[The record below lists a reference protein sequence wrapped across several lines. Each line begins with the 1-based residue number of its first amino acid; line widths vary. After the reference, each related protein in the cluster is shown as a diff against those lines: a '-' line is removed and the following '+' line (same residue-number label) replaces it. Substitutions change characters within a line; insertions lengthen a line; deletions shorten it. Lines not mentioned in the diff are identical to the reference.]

1 MNGVVIVAAGT
12 GSRMNMGINKQFI
25 KLEGKEIIAYTIEK
39 FYNNSNI
46 EDIVVVVKED
56 ESEFFKKEILDK
68 YNFKNVK
75 IAYGGKERQ
84 DSVYNGLKLL
94 DEKCDV
100 VLIHDG
106 ARPFVSDKIIDKSIE
121 EAKEHKAIV
130 VGVPVKDTIKVID
143 NDKNDVHKL
152 VEGRKLIIGGVNVPH
167 EKGLL
172 GHSDADVLIHAVMD
186 SILGAL
192 ALGDIGKHFPDTDE
206 KYKGADSMKLLEFV
220 YNLINEKGYGIGNI
234 DCTIIAQSPKMAPH
248 IQNMRENIAKALNTS
263 IENITVKATTEEGRG
278 FTGAKEGIAAQSI
291 CLLVKVDK

>member
-56 ESEFFKKEILDK
+56 ESEFLKKEILDK

-143 NDKNDVHKL
+143 NDKNIVDTPNRSVLWAVQTPQTFDYNILIDAYKDAFKNKFYGTDDAML
-152 VEGRKLIIGGVNVPH
+152 VERIGYKVKMLEGSYNNIKITTQ
-167 EKGLL
+167 EDLNIG
-172 GHSDADVLIHAVMD
+172 SQ
-186 SILGAL
+186 ILRVQ
-192 ALGDIGKHFPDTDE
+192 D
-206 KYKGADSMKLLEFV
+206 
-220 YNLINEKGYGIGNI
+220 
-234 DCTIIAQSPKMAPH
+234 
-248 IQNMRENIAKALNTS
+248 
-263 IENITVKATTEEGRG
+263 
-278 FTGAKEGIAAQSI
+278 
-291 CLLVKVDK
+291 

>member
-46 EDIVVVVKED
+46 EDIVVVVKEY

-143 NDKNDVHKL
+143 NDKNIVDTPNRSVLWAVQTPQTFDYNILIDAYKDAFKNKFYGTDDAML
-152 VEGRKLIIGGVNVPH
+152 VERIGYKVKMLEGSYNNIKITTQ
-167 EKGLL
+167 EDLNIG
-172 GHSDADVLIHAVMD
+172 SQ
-186 SILGAL
+186 ILRVQ
-192 ALGDIGKHFPDTDE
+192 D
-206 KYKGADSMKLLEFV
+206 
-220 YNLINEKGYGIGNI
+220 
-234 DCTIIAQSPKMAPH
+234 
-248 IQNMRENIAKALNTS
+248 
-263 IENITVKATTEEGRG
+263 
-278 FTGAKEGIAAQSI
+278 
-291 CLLVKVDK
+291 

>member
-106 ARPFVSDKIIDKSIE
+106 ERPFVSDKIIDKSIE

-143 NDKNDVHKL
+143 NDKNIVDTPNRSVLWAVQTPQTFDYNILIDAYKDAFKNKFYGTDDAML
-152 VEGRKLIIGGVNVPH
+152 VERIGYKVKMLEGSYNNIKITTQ
-167 EKGLL
+167 EDLNIG
-172 GHSDADVLIHAVMD
+172 SQ
-186 SILGAL
+186 ILRVQ
-192 ALGDIGKHFPDTDE
+192 D
-206 KYKGADSMKLLEFV
+206 
-220 YNLINEKGYGIGNI
+220 
-234 DCTIIAQSPKMAPH
+234 
-248 IQNMRENIAKALNTS
+248 
-263 IENITVKATTEEGRG
+263 
-278 FTGAKEGIAAQSI
+278 
-291 CLLVKVDK
+291 

>member
-68 YNFKNVK
+68 YNFKNIK

-84 DSVYNGLKLL
+84 DSVYNGLKSL
-94 DEKCDV
+94 DKKCDI

-106 ARPFVSDKIIDKSIE
+106 ARPFVSDKIIDNCIE
-121 EAKEHKAIV
+121 EVKEHKAIV

-143 NDKNDVHKL
+143 NDKNIVDTPNRSVLWAVQTPQTFDYNILLDAYKDAFKSGFYGTDDAML
-152 VEGRKLIIGGVNVPH
+152 VERIGYKVKMVEGSYNNIKITTKEDLSV
-167 EKGLL
+167 G
-172 GHSDADVLIHAVMD
+172 SQ
-186 SILGAL
+186 IL
-192 ALGDIGKHFPDTDE
+192 K
-206 KYKGADSMKLLEFV
+206 
-220 YNLINEKGYGIGNI
+220 
-234 DCTIIAQSPKMAPH
+234 
-248 IQNMRENIAKALNTS
+248 IQ
-263 IENITVKATTEEGRG
+263 
-278 FTGAKEGIAAQSI
+278 
-291 CLLVKVDK
+291 D

>member
-100 VLIHDG
+100 VLIHYG

-143 NDKNDVHKL
+143 NDKNIVDTPNRSVLWAVQTPQTFDYNILIDAYKDAFKNKFYGTDDAML
-152 VEGRKLIIGGVNVPH
+152 VERIGYKVKMLEGSYNNIKITTQ
-167 EKGLL
+167 EDLNIG
-172 GHSDADVLIHAVMD
+172 SQ
-186 SILGAL
+186 ILRVQ
-192 ALGDIGKHFPDTDE
+192 D
-206 KYKGADSMKLLEFV
+206 
-220 YNLINEKGYGIGNI
+220 
-234 DCTIIAQSPKMAPH
+234 
-248 IQNMRENIAKALNTS
+248 
-263 IENITVKATTEEGRG
+263 
-278 FTGAKEGIAAQSI
+278 
-291 CLLVKVDK
+291 

>member
-56 ESEFFKKEILDK
+56 ESDFFKKEILDK

-84 DSVYNGLKLL
+84 DSVYNGLKSL

-106 ARPFVSDKIIDKSIE
+106 ARPFVSDKIIDNCIE
-121 EAKEHKAIV
+121 EAKDHKAIV

-143 NDKNDVHKL
+143 SDKNIVNTPNRSVLWAVQTPQTFDYNILIDAYKDAFESGFYGTDDAML
-152 VEGRKLIIGGVNVPH
+152 VERIGYKVKMVEGSYNNIKITTQ
-167 EKGLL
+167 EDLNIG
-172 GHSDADVLIHAVMD
+172 SQ
-186 SILGAL
+186 ILSVQ
-192 ALGDIGKHFPDTDE
+192 D
-206 KYKGADSMKLLEFV
+206 
-220 YNLINEKGYGIGNI
+220 
-234 DCTIIAQSPKMAPH
+234 
-248 IQNMRENIAKALNTS
+248 
-263 IENITVKATTEEGRG
+263 
-278 FTGAKEGIAAQSI
+278 
-291 CLLVKVDK
+291 

>member
-75 IAYGGKERQ
+75 IAYGGKERK
-84 DSVYNGLKLL
+84 DSVYNRLKLL

-143 NDKNDVHKL
+143 NDKNIVDTPNRSVLWAVQTPQTFDYNILIDAYKDAFKNKFYGTDDAML
-152 VEGRKLIIGGVNVPH
+152 VERIGYKVKMLEGSYNNIKITTQEDLNV
-167 EKGLL
+167 G
-172 GHSDADVLIHAVMD
+172 SQ
-186 SILGAL
+186 ILRVQ
-192 ALGDIGKHFPDTDE
+192 D
-206 KYKGADSMKLLEFV
+206 
-220 YNLINEKGYGIGNI
+220 
-234 DCTIIAQSPKMAPH
+234 
-248 IQNMRENIAKALNTS
+248 
-263 IENITVKATTEEGRG
+263 
-278 FTGAKEGIAAQSI
+278 
-291 CLLVKVDK
+291 

>member
-130 VGVPVKDTIKVID
+130 VGVPVKHTIKVID
-143 NDKNDVHKL
+143 NDKNIVDTPNRSVLWAVQTPQTFDYNILIDAYKDAFKNKFYGTDDAML
-152 VEGRKLIIGGVNVPH
+152 VERIGYKVKMLEGSYNNIKITTQEDLNV
-167 EKGLL
+167 G
-172 GHSDADVLIHAVMD
+172 SQ
-186 SILGAL
+186 ILRVQ
-192 ALGDIGKHFPDTDE
+192 D
-206 KYKGADSMKLLEFV
+206 
-220 YNLINEKGYGIGNI
+220 
-234 DCTIIAQSPKMAPH
+234 
-248 IQNMRENIAKALNTS
+248 
-263 IENITVKATTEEGRG
+263 
-278 FTGAKEGIAAQSI
+278 
-291 CLLVKVDK
+291 

>member
-68 YNFKNVK
+68 YNFKNIK

-84 DSVYNGLKLL
+84 DSVYNGLKSL
-94 DEKCDV
+94 DKKCDV

-106 ARPFVSDKIIDKSIE
+106 ARPFVSDKIIDNCIE
-121 EAKEHKAIV
+121 EVKEHKAIV

-143 NDKNDVHKL
+143 NDKNIVDTPNRSVLWAVQTPQTFDYNILIDAYKDAFKSGFYGTDDAML
-152 VEGRKLIIGGVNVPH
+152 VERIGYKVKMVEGSYNNIKITTQEDLSV
-167 EKGLL
+167 G
-172 GHSDADVLIHAVMD
+172 SQ
-186 SILGAL
+186 IL
-192 ALGDIGKHFPDTDE
+192 
-206 KYKGADSMKLLEFV
+206 
-220 YNLINEKGYGIGNI
+220 
-234 DCTIIAQSPKMAPH
+234 
-248 IQNMRENIAKALNTS
+248 
-263 IENITVKATTEEGRG
+263 
-278 FTGAKEGIAAQSI
+278 
-291 CLLVKVDK
+291 KVQD

>member
-56 ESEFFKKEILDK
+56 ESEFFKEEILDK
-68 YNFKNVK
+68 YNFKNIK

-143 NDKNDVHKL
+143 NDKNIVDTPNRSVLWAVQTPQTFDYNILIDAYKDAFKNKFYGTDDAML
-152 VEGRKLIIGGVNVPH
+152 VERIGYKVKMLEGSYNNIKITTQEDLNV
-167 EKGLL
+167 G
-172 GHSDADVLIHAVMD
+172 SQ
-186 SILGAL
+186 ILRVQ
-192 ALGDIGKHFPDTDE
+192 D
-206 KYKGADSMKLLEFV
+206 
-220 YNLINEKGYGIGNI
+220 
-234 DCTIIAQSPKMAPH
+234 
-248 IQNMRENIAKALNTS
+248 
-263 IENITVKATTEEGRG
+263 
-278 FTGAKEGIAAQSI
+278 
-291 CLLVKVDK
+291 

>member
-25 KLEGKEIIAYTIEK
+25 KIEGKEIIAYTIEK

-56 ESEFFKKEILDK
+56 ESEFLKKEILDK
-68 YNFKNVK
+68 YNFKNIK

-143 NDKNDVHKL
+143 NDKNIVDTPNRNVLWAVQTPQTFDYNILIDAYKDAFKNKFYGTDDAML
-152 VEGRKLIIGGVNVPH
+152 VERIGYKVKMLEGSYNNIKITTQ
-167 EKGLL
+167 EDLNIG
-172 GHSDADVLIHAVMD
+172 SQ
-186 SILGAL
+186 ILRVQ
-192 ALGDIGKHFPDTDE
+192 D
-206 KYKGADSMKLLEFV
+206 
-220 YNLINEKGYGIGNI
+220 
-234 DCTIIAQSPKMAPH
+234 
-248 IQNMRENIAKALNTS
+248 
-263 IENITVKATTEEGRG
+263 
-278 FTGAKEGIAAQSI
+278 
-291 CLLVKVDK
+291 

>member
-68 YNFKNVK
+68 YNFKNVE

-143 NDKNDVHKL
+143 NDKNIVDTPNRSVLWAVQTPQTFDYNILIDAYKDAFKNKFYGTDDAML
-152 VEGRKLIIGGVNVPH
+152 VERIGYKVKMLEGSYNNIKITTQ
-167 EKGLL
+167 EDLNIG
-172 GHSDADVLIHAVMD
+172 SQ
-186 SILGAL
+186 ILRVQ
-192 ALGDIGKHFPDTDE
+192 D
-206 KYKGADSMKLLEFV
+206 
-220 YNLINEKGYGIGNI
+220 
-234 DCTIIAQSPKMAPH
+234 
-248 IQNMRENIAKALNTS
+248 
-263 IENITVKATTEEGRG
+263 
-278 FTGAKEGIAAQSI
+278 
-291 CLLVKVDK
+291 

>member
-56 ESEFFKKEILDK
+56 ESDFFKKEILDK
-68 YNFKNVK
+68 YNFKNIK

-94 DEKCDV
+94 DKKCHV

-106 ARPFVSDKIIDKSIE
+106 ARPFVSDKIIDNCIE
-121 EAKEHKAIV
+121 EAKNHKAVV

-143 NDKNDVHKL
+143 KDKYIADTPNRSVLWAVQTPQTFDYNILIDAYKDAFKNGFYGTDDAML
-152 VEGRKLIIGGVNVPH
+152 VERIGYKVKMVEGSYNNIKITTQ
-167 EKGLL
+167 EDLNIG
-172 GHSDADVLIHAVMD
+172 SQ
-186 SILGAL
+186 ILSVQ
-192 ALGDIGKHFPDTDE
+192 D
-206 KYKGADSMKLLEFV
+206 
-220 YNLINEKGYGIGNI
+220 
-234 DCTIIAQSPKMAPH
+234 
-248 IQNMRENIAKALNTS
+248 
-263 IENITVKATTEEGRG
+263 
-278 FTGAKEGIAAQSI
+278 
-291 CLLVKVDK
+291 

>member
-94 DEKCDV
+94 EEKCDV
-100 VLIHDG
+100 VLLHDG

-143 NDKNDVHKL
+143 NDKNIVDTPNRSVLWAVQTPQTFDYNILIDAYKDAFKNKFYGTDDAML
-152 VEGRKLIIGGVNVPH
+152 VERIGYKVKMLEGSYNNIKITTQ
-167 EKGLL
+167 EDLNIG
-172 GHSDADVLIHAVMD
+172 SQ
-186 SILGAL
+186 ILRVQ
-192 ALGDIGKHFPDTDE
+192 D
-206 KYKGADSMKLLEFV
+206 
-220 YNLINEKGYGIGNI
+220 
-234 DCTIIAQSPKMAPH
+234 
-248 IQNMRENIAKALNTS
+248 
-263 IENITVKATTEEGRG
+263 
-278 FTGAKEGIAAQSI
+278 
-291 CLLVKVDK
+291 

>member
-39 FYNNSNI
+39 FYSNSNI

-56 ESEFFKKEILDK
+56 ESEFFKKDILDK
-68 YNFKNVK
+68 YNFKNIK

-106 ARPFVSDKIIDKSIE
+106 ARPFVSHKIIDKSIE

-143 NDKNDVHKL
+143 NDKNIVDTPNRSVLWAVQTPQTFDYNILIDAYKYAFKNEFYGTDDAML
-152 VEGRKLIIGGVNVPH
+152 VERIGYKVKMLEGSYNNIKITTQEDLNV
-167 EKGLL
+167 G
-172 GHSDADVLIHAVMD
+172 SQ
-186 SILGAL
+186 ILRVQ
-192 ALGDIGKHFPDTDE
+192 D
-206 KYKGADSMKLLEFV
+206 
-220 YNLINEKGYGIGNI
+220 
-234 DCTIIAQSPKMAPH
+234 
-248 IQNMRENIAKALNTS
+248 
-263 IENITVKATTEEGRG
+263 
-278 FTGAKEGIAAQSI
+278 
-291 CLLVKVDK
+291 

>member
-25 KLEGKEIIAYTIEK
+25 KLEGTEIIAYTIEK

-130 VGVPVKDTIKVID
+130 VGVPVKDTIKVTD
-143 NDKNDVHKL
+143 NDKNIVDTPNRSVLWAVQTPQTFDYNILIDAYKDAFKNKFYGTDDAML
-152 VEGRKLIIGGVNVPH
+152 VERIGYKVKMLEGSYNNIKITTQEDLNV
-167 EKGLL
+167 G
-172 GHSDADVLIHAVMD
+172 SQ
-186 SILGAL
+186 ILRVQ
-192 ALGDIGKHFPDTDE
+192 D
-206 KYKGADSMKLLEFV
+206 
-220 YNLINEKGYGIGNI
+220 
-234 DCTIIAQSPKMAPH
+234 
-248 IQNMRENIAKALNTS
+248 
-263 IENITVKATTEEGRG
+263 
-278 FTGAKEGIAAQSI
+278 
-291 CLLVKVDK
+291 

>member
-143 NDKNDVHKL
+143 NDKNIVDTPNRSVLWAVQTPQTFDYNILIDAYKDAFKNKFYGTDDAML
-152 VEGRKLIIGGVNVPH
+152 VERIGYKVKMLEGSYYNIKITTQ
-167 EKGLL
+167 EDLNIG
-172 GHSDADVLIHAVMD
+172 SQ
-186 SILGAL
+186 ILRVQ
-192 ALGDIGKHFPDTDE
+192 D
-206 KYKGADSMKLLEFV
+206 
-220 YNLINEKGYGIGNI
+220 
-234 DCTIIAQSPKMAPH
+234 
-248 IQNMRENIAKALNTS
+248 
-263 IENITVKATTEEGRG
+263 
-278 FTGAKEGIAAQSI
+278 
-291 CLLVKVDK
+291 

>member
-106 ARPFVSDKIIDKSIE
+106 ARPFVSYKIIDKSIE

-143 NDKNDVHKL
+143 NDKNIVDTPNRSVLWAVQTPQTFDYNILIDAYKDAFKNKFYGTDDAML
-152 VEGRKLIIGGVNVPH
+152 VERIGYKVKMLEGSYNNIKITTQ
-167 EKGLL
+167 EDLNIG
-172 GHSDADVLIHAVMD
+172 SQ
-186 SILGAL
+186 ILRVQ
-192 ALGDIGKHFPDTDE
+192 D
-206 KYKGADSMKLLEFV
+206 
-220 YNLINEKGYGIGNI
+220 
-234 DCTIIAQSPKMAPH
+234 
-248 IQNMRENIAKALNTS
+248 
-263 IENITVKATTEEGRG
+263 
-278 FTGAKEGIAAQSI
+278 
-291 CLLVKVDK
+291 